1 MHLRTAFTAALFLA
15 SCSALHAQ
23 GWNHDGQGYRHDDRD
38 RSDNRDSRDDNR
50 DVTQVQKNACKPD
63 VFRVCSWY
71 IPNRDAITSCL
82 HTNIDRLTPDCRAV
96 MEGRLK

>member
-1 MHLRTAFTAALFLA
+1 MHLRTALTAALFLA
-15 SCSALHAQ
+15 TCSALYAQ
-23 GWNHDGQGYRHDDRD
+23 GHDGQGHRHDDRD
-38 RSDNRDSRDDNR
+38 RSDNRDSRDNNR